1 MKGNRNSDGIE
12 IPSSLAPPPRSFF
25 SQKFVLRSS
34 KANHQSLSKFAVR
47 EHDNSYESGFAS
59 PTLAKLAYRPQSR
72 RPKLGLNR
80 LKAMVHRVS
89 HFLRQSSLLSIL
101 ALTLVSRALCQNESK
116 LDYTLTFADAL
127 HHRVHVSMTFD
138 PESGGDSVQLPVW
151 NALYQVRDFA
161 KDVISVKASTQSGET
176 LPLHQLDKS
185 TWEFRPKP
193 GWVVVDYE
201 IVLDE
206 AGPFG
211 AQFNQ
216 HHAFL
221 NFAEV
226 LMYPANGREFP
237 ISVRLQ
243 QIPTQWKLATPLP
256 SDVLPAGPG
265 VPSGYLLRAANYD
278 RLVDSPVEL
287 SEFAEGD
294 FTEQGAKYHVVID
307 SDPADYSM
315 PPIVDFLKKITA
327 AETWWMHDR
336 PFDSYTFIYHFPHG
350 PAGGGMEHAYGT
362 AIDHSANDL
371 KDLKSLES
379 TSAHEFFHLWNV
391 KRIRPQSLEPIDY
404 TRENYTRALWF
415 SEGVTSTVADLAL
428 LKAGLLDAPG
438 YFERLAREITV
449 LESRPAHLTQSAEES
464 SLDTWLDK
472 YPDYRTPERSIS
484 YYNKGEILGVLLD
497 LKIRKDS
504 QGTRSLRDLFQ
515 AMNRDYA
522 KQGKF
527 FFDSEGVREEAEKL
541 TSTDLHSFFEQY
553 VAGTAELPYDDLFKT
568 VGLVLAKQSQTVADP
583 GFTANRNFRGPLIIE
598 EVYSDEAR
606 KAGLQEGDAIISIDG
621 RTPLRGLDQQFE
633 NSKPGTM
640 VRIVVLSH
648 GTRKEVA
655 FTLSQRQV
663 ETHALRELPGA
674 TAAQLAR
681 RDAWL
686 HSEDQAALSAP

>member
-1 MKGNRNSDGIE
+1 MRCQPIFCDQRITTLTH
-12 IPSSLAPPPRSFF
+12 PLPRAVLTHG
-25 SQKFVLRSS
+25 FV
-34 KANHQSLSKFAVR
+34 AVLL
-47 EHDNSYESGFAS
+47 F
-59 PTLAKLAYRPQSR
+59 
-72 RPKLGLNR
+72 
-80 LKAMVHRVS
+80 
-89 HFLRQSSLLSIL
+89 LLSSIGW
-101 ALTLVSRALCQNESK
+101 CQSESK
-116 LDYTLTFADAL
+116 LDYTVTFADAV

-138 PESGGDSVQLPVW
+138 PEGAGNAVQLPVW

-161 KDVISVKASTQSGET
+161 KDVISVRASTQSGET
-176 LPLHQLDKS
+176 LPLHQVDKT

-193 GWVVVDYE
+193 GWVVIDYD

-221 NFAEV
+221 NFAEL
-226 LMYPANGREFP
+226 LMYPTNGRELP

-243 QIPTQWKLATPLP
+243 QIPGQWKLATALP
-256 SDVLPAGPG
+256 SDTLPAGPG
-265 VPSGYLLRAANYD
+265 VPSGYLLRAPNYD

-287 SEFAEGD
+287 GQFAESD
-294 FTEQGAKYHVVID
+294 FAQDGARYRVVVD
-307 SDPADYSM
+307 ADPADYSL

-327 AETWWMHDR
+327 AETWWMNDR
-336 PFDSYTFIYHFPHG
+336 PFDTYTFIYHFPHG

-415 SEGVTSTVADLAL
+415 SEGVTSTVGDLAL
-428 LKAGLLDAPG
+428 LKAGLLDSTE
-438 YFERLAREITV
+438 YLRRLARGITV
-449 LESRPAHLTQSAEES
+449 LQSRPAHLTQSAEQS

-497 LKIRKDS
+497 LKIREDS
-504 QGTRSLRDLFQ
+504 HGAHSLRDLFQ

-527 FFDSEGVREEAEKL
+527 FPDSEGVREEAEKL
-541 TSTDLHSFFEQY
+541 AGTNLRSFFEQY
-553 VAGTAELPYDDLFKT
+553 VAGTTELSYDDLFKT
-568 VGLVLAKQSQTVADP
+568 VGLVLGKENQTVADP

-598 EVYSDEAR
+598 EVYDDEAR
-606 KAGLQEGDAIISIDG
+606 KAGLQEGDEIVSVDG
-621 RTPLRGLDQQFE
+621 HTPLRGLDQQFE
-633 NSKPGTM
+633 NSKPGDT
-640 VRIVVLSH
+640 VRIVVMHH
-648 GTRKEVA
+648 GTRKEASLVW
-655 FTLSQRQV
+655 SQREIEAYV
-663 ETHALRELPGA
+663 FRDLPGA

-681 RDAWL
+681 RDAWMR
-686 HSEDQAALSAP
+686 SEDQPARSAP